1 MKKKDIISSCISIAI
16 GIGMIILGLTIDIEY
31 YYASMIFSMG
41 VAATSASVSWLIKHI
56 YDTRPENI
64 DAYQEKVREQNIN
77 MKDERKN
84 QIRHRAGYITW
95 LITII
100 AFFIASFIAAWLRAD
115 KMIIA
120 ILFIVAILE
129 YIVALIIYKYL
140 CNKM

>member
-1 MKKKDIISSCISIAI
+1 MKKKDIITSCICIAI
-16 GIGMIILGLTIDIEY
+16 GIAMIIIGLTIDIEY
-31 YYASMIFSMG
+31 YYASMFFSMG
-41 VAATSASVSWLIKHI
+41 IAGTTASVVWLIKHI
-56 YDTRPENI
+56 HNTKPENI
-64 DAYQEKVREQNIN
+64 EAYQEKVREQNIN

-84 QIRHRAGYITW
+84 QIRHRSGYITW

-120 ILFIVAILE
+120 ILFIVAVLE
-129 YIVALIIYKYL
+129 YVVALIIYKYL